1 MQTILKVMYKLYLF
15 EDFDSI
21 TESFLKRCIDVL
33 PPERRQKALRY
44 RFDIDRKMSV
54 ISYLMLLYALREN
67 YNITNPQIAYSVYG
81 KPYLTEYP
89 DIYCNISHC
98 QKGCV
103 CVISDHEVGVD
114 IQDIRPFSWD
124 IAKRVC
130 CDNELKML
138 ECADD
143 KARLFTTIWAMKE
156 SYGKMTGDGITGMPC
171 ADTTIVTDQIEVFE
185 NEDYIIALAVSHNL
199 ILGKEC

>member
-1 MQTILKVMYKLYLF
+1 MLTILKVMYKLYLF

-44 RFDIDRKMSV
+44 RFDIDRKMAV

-67 YNITNPQIAYSVYG
+67 YNITNPQIVYGVHG
-81 KPYLTEYP
+81 KPYLKDDP
-89 DIYCNISHC
+89 DIHFNISHC
-98 QKGCV
+98 LKGCICAV
-103 CVISDHEVGVD
+103 SDREIGVD

-143 KARLFTTIWAMKE
+143 KARLFTKIWAMKE
-156 SYGKMTGDGITGMPC
+156 SYVKMTGEGIAGISSV
-171 ADTTIVTDQIEVFE
+171 DTTVIRNEIMVFE
-185 NEDYIIALAVSHNL
+185 KDIFVISLSENNVNPF
-199 ILGKEC
+199 KE

>member
-33 PPERRQKALRY
+33 PTERRRKALRY

-89 DIYCNISHC
+89 DIYFNISHC
-98 QKGCV
+98 PKGCV
-103 CVISDHEVGVD
+103 CVVSDHEVGVD

-138 ECADD
+138 QNAADKD
-143 KARLFTTIWAMKE
+143 KTFTRIWAMKE
-156 SYGKMTGDGITGMPC
+156 SYLKMTGSGITDIIFT
-171 ADTTIVTDQIEVFE
+171 DTTSLTKQIDIFE
-185 NEDYIIALAVSHNL
+185 NEDYVMAVAMTLESR
-199 ILGKEC
+199 KEN

>member
-33 PPERRQKALRY
+33 PPERRKKSLRY

-67 YNITNPQIAYSVYG
+67 YNIINPQIAYGVYG

-89 DIYCNISHC
+89 DIYFNISHC
-98 QKGCV
+98 PKGCICAV
-103 CVISDHEVGVD
+103 SDREIGVD

-124 IAKRVC
+124 IARRVC
-130 CDNELKML
+130 CEDELKML

-143 KARLFTTIWAMKE
+143 KARLFTKIWTMKE
-156 SYGKMTGDGITGMPC
+156 SYDKMTGEGITSISSVN
-171 ADTTIVTDQIEVFE
+171 TTVIRNEIMVFE
-185 NEDYIIALAVSHNL
+185 KDIFVISLSENI
-199 ILGKEC
+199 

>member
-1 MQTILKVMYKLYLF
+1 MYKLYLF

-33 PPERRQKALRY
+33 PPERRKKSLRY

-67 YNITNPQIAYSVYG
+67 YNIINPQIAYGVYG

-89 DIYCNISHC
+89 DIYFNISHC
-98 QKGCV
+98 PKGCICAV
-103 CVISDHEVGVD
+103 SDREIGVD

-124 IAKRVC
+124 IARRVC
-130 CDNELKML
+130 CEDELKML

-143 KARLFTTIWAMKE
+143 KARLFTKIWTMKE
-156 SYGKMTGDGITGMPC
+156 SYDKMTGEGITSISSVN
-171 ADTTIVTDQIEVFE
+171 TTVIRNEIMVFE
-185 NEDYIIALAVSHNL
+185 KDIFVISLSENI
-199 ILGKEC
+199 

>member
-67 YNITNPQIAYSVYG
+67 YNIINPQIAYSVYG

-89 DIYCNISHC
+89 DIYFNISHC
-98 QKGCV
+98 QKGCICAV
-103 CVISDHEVGVD
+103 SDRTIGVD

-143 KARLFTTIWAMKE
+143 KARLFTKIWTMKE
-156 SYGKMTGDGITGMPC
+156 SYGKMTGEGTMNINSI
-171 ADTTIVTDQIEVFE
+171 DTTSIKSEINVLEE
-185 NEDYIIALAVSHNL
+185 EDFLVSVAEKRKC
-199 ILGKEC
+199 I

>member
-21 TESFLKRCIDVL
+21 TESFLERCINVL
-33 PPERRQKALRY
+33 PPERKQKALRY

-54 ISYLMLLYALREN
+54 ISYLELLYALREN
-67 YNITNPQIAYSVYG
+67 YNIKNPKIAYGVHG

-89 DIYCNISHC
+89 DIYFNISHC
-98 QKGCV
+98 PKGCV
-103 CVISDHEVGVD
+103 CVVSDHEVGVD

-130 CDNELKML
+130 CDNELKVL

-143 KARLFTTIWAMKE
+143 KARLFTKIWTMKE
-156 SYGKMTGDGITGMPC
+156 SHGKMTGIGIVRAKTIN
-171 ADTTIVTDQIEVFE
+171 TTIRKNEIIIFESNNFVGSISIE
-185 NEDYIIALAVSHNL
+185 
-199 ILGKEC
+199 K

>member
-1 MQTILKVMYKLYLF
+1 MYKLYLF

-21 TESFLKRCIDVL
+21 TESLLKRCIDVL

-67 YNITNPQIAYSVYG
+67 YNITNPQIAYGVYG

-89 DIYCNISHC
+89 DIYFNISHC
-98 QKGCV
+98 PKGCV
-103 CVISDHEVGVD
+103 CVVSDREIGVD

-143 KARLFTTIWAMKE
+143 KARLFTKIWTMKE
-156 SYGKMTGDGITGMPC
+156 SYVKMTGEGITSISS
-171 ADTTIVTDQIEVFE
+171 ANTIVIRNEIIVFE
-185 NEDYIIALAVSHNL
+185 KDIFFISISENRWVYL
-199 ILGKEC
+199 CM